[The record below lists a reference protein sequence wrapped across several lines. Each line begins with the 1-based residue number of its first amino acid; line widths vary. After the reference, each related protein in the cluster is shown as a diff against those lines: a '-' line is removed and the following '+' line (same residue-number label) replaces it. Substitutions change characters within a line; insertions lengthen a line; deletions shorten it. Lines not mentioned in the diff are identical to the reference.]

1 MRKYTK
7 FIAFFSI
14 VLMIILGVGVFAQSA
29 SAALVPCGPDMA
41 KATCEVCDFFTLFD
55 NIIRFITVDIVPALA
70 LLLIVAGAVTMI
82 ASGGSEEMYKKGKNI
97 ITMAIVGILI
107 VWGSW
112 LIIDTVMKGLTGGKL
127 GTWNKIECPK

>member
-14 VLMIILGVGVFAQSA
+14 VLMIILGVGIFAQSA
-29 SAALVPCGPDMA
+29 FAALVPCGPNVTG
-41 KATCEVCDFFTLFD
+41 KPCTVCDFFVLFD
-55 NIIRFITVDIVPALA
+55 NIIDFITVDVAPVLA

-82 ASGGSEEMYKKGKNI
+82 ASGGSEEVYKKGKNI

-112 LIIDTVMKGLTGGKL
+112 LIIDTVMKGLTGGKI